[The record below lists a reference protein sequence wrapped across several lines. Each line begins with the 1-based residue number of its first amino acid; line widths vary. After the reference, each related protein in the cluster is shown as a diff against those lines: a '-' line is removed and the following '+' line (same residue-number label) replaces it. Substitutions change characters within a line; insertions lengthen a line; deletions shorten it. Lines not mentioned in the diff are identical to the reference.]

1 MEPKELAALHEY
13 FDTEE
18 ISCISVARLRGG
30 AMIAVEAGDTIDN
43 VKAKIQEKLGI
54 PPNQQRL
61 IYKGRELEDGSQTMR
76 SLGVLKG
83 NADEFFLRESI
94 EVDFRG
100 QIINLDVEA
109 STTIDHVKAEL
120 EKVTGIP
127 ADRQRLLHSGKDVL
141 GRTLSGPAR
150 LQAGD
155 KLVVR
160 ARYV

>member
-1 MEPKELAALHEY
+1 MEPKELAALREY

-54 PPNQQRL
+54 PPDQQRL
-61 IYKGRELEDGSQTMR
+61 IYKGSKLEDGSQTMR
-76 SLGVLKG
+76 SLGVKG

-94 EVDFRG
+94 EVVFRG

-120 EKVTGIP
+120 ETVTGIP